1 MLRNG
6 RGGACEAE
14 RIATIFSSPFIS
26 NYRMM
31 EESYSNSSA
40 VFYLPEAET
49 EDSDENEK
57 DDKVNDE
64 FELPMA
70 AVITIRRRSYITA
83 FFSQIAT
90 FSVFLSAFP
99 LSIGDLSLSTQ
110 EGQKSNSLSITRTLL
125 WGRRAFLSYVHG
137 QRIRSE
143 KIEKER
149 VQRSSK
155 KLQFVGKR
163 G

>member
-1 MLRNG
+1 MKNG
-6 RGGACEAE
+6 RGACEAE

-26 NYRMM
+26 NYRMT
-31 EESYSNSSA
+31 EESHSNSSA

-70 AVITIRRRSYITA
+70 AVITMRRRSYITA

-90 FSVFLSAFP
+90 FSAFLSAF
-99 LSIGDLSLSTQ
+99 LSIGDLSSLNTQ
-110 EGQKSNSLSITRTLL
+110 EGQKSNSLSVTPRCYE
-125 WGRRAFLSYVHG
+125 GRRAFLSYVPG

-143 KIEKER
+143 KVEKER
-149 VQRSSK
+149 GQRSSK